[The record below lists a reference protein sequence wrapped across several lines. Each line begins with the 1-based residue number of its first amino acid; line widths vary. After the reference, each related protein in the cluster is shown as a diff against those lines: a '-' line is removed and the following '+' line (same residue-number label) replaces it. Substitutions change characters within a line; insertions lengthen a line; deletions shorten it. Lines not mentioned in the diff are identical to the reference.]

1 VRSYDRGVLPLPRT
15 PLTRDAVVA
24 VGVAAVAQLE
34 LLLSA
39 DRVSGTLVWHQLS
52 YLLIV
57 PALLLRRRAP
67 LAATMVAAAGLAL
80 DPLVGPAPVATPY
93 LVLLVLLA
101 SLGWHASLRRGLVG
115 VSVTL
120 ACGMLYDVTTDDFLL
135 ADLVVNVVIIVA
147 TWAAGRGLRVAT
159 DRRVAAELE
168 TDRRER
174 EAATAERTRIAR
186 DLHDSLAHALTL
198 ITLQAGGA
206 RERTAEPVAHEAL
219 SAIERSGREALADM
233 HRFLGLLGRG
243 EGEAP
248 GVAHLPELV
257 DGVAGHGLTVD
268 LDVHPGEV
276 PASVSTTVYRV
287 VQEALTNAVRHS
299 EATSARVSVQRCQ
312 GDLVTVVSTYGPR
325 RPAPT
330 GGGGRGIAGLRER
343 LALFDGTLES
353 GATDAGWRT
362 EARIPVAGAGT

>member
-1 VRSYDRGVLPLPRT
+1 VA
-15 PLTRDAVVA
+15 AV
-24 VGVAAVAQLE
+24 VAAVAQLE

-39 DRVSGTLVWHQLS
+39 DRMSGTLVWHQLS

-57 PALLLRRRAP
+57 PSLLLRRRAP
-67 LAATMVAAAGLAL
+67 LAATLVAAVGLAL

-93 LVLLVLLA
+93 LVLLVVLA

-120 ACGMLYDVTTDDFLL
+120 VCGLLYDATTDDFLL

-147 TWAAGRGLRVAT
+147 VWAAGRGLRVAT

-168 TDRRER
+168 ADRRER
-174 EAATAERTRIAR
+174 DAATAERTRIAR

-198 ITLQAGGA
+198 MTLQAGGA
-206 RERTAEPVAHEAL
+206 RERTTEPLAHEAL

-243 EGEAP
+243 DGQAP
-248 GVAHLPELV
+248 GVANLPDLV
-257 DGVAGHGLTVD
+257 AGVAGHGLAVD
-268 LDVHPGEV
+268 LDVQPGDV

-299 EATSARVSVQRCQ
+299 DATSARVSVRRCQ
-312 GDLVTVVSTYGPR
+312 SDLLTVVTTDGTSRSARTP
-325 RPAPT
+325 
-330 GGGGRGIAGLRER
+330 GGGRGIVGLRER

-353 GATDAGWRT
+353 AAITTGWRT
-362 EARIPVAGAGT
+362 EARIPLTTVGTGAGG